1 MDSVPSPMSSD
12 VTSILS
18 GLGLSQSTAGVQ
30 SEVNN
35 LLSSL
40 GYETAM
46 CGPVQWGCVVI
57 YACAQE
63 AALLRFDL
71 TPVAELLAE
80 RSDHVRDI
88 RVKVV

>member
-1 MDSVPSPMSSD
+1 MSNA
-12 VTSILS
+12 VTSVLS
-18 GLGLSQSTAGVQ
+18 SLGLSQSTAGVQ
-30 SEVNN
+30 SEVDS

-40 GYETAM
+40 GYETAV

-71 TPVAELLAE
+71 SPVSELLADRFE
-80 RSDHVRDI
+80 HVRDV